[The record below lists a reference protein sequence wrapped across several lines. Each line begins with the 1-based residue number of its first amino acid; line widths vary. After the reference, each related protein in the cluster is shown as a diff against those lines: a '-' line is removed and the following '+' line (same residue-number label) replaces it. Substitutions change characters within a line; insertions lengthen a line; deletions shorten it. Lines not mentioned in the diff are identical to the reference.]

1 MEKFI
6 ILNNTADKY
15 YVGADITYAE
25 LVGAVGSENL
35 TLYYKDKTV
44 TVDQSAAATQAD
56 VDAIND
62 AVAAV
67 WAQGYTEST
76 IGPLTLSSVVN
87 GIS

>member
-15 YVGADITYAE
+15 YVSADIQYADI
-25 LVGAVGSENL
+25 VTNDL

-44 TVDQSAAATQAD
+44 IVGQASNATQAD

-76 IGPLTLSSVVN
+76 IGPLTLSSAVN

>member
-15 YVGADITYAE
+15 YVSADITYADI
-25 LVGAVGSENL
+25 VTNDL

-44 TVDQSAAATQAD
+44 IVGQASNATQAD

-76 IGPLTLSSVVN
+76 IGPLTLSSAVN